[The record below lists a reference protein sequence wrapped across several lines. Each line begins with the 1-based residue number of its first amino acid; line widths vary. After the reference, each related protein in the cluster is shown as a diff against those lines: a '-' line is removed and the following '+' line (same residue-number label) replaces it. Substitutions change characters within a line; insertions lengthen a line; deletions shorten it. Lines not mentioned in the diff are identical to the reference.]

1 MHGGHQAAPA
11 GTAHDG
17 GIQPPAG
24 RPAAGRPAPP
34 GQLRPPGLL
43 PAAVA
48 GPPGIAARAVGI
60 EPESPRAA
68 REFARETLLSWDMS
82 AAFQDTAV
90 VVSELV
96 TNALCHG
103 ARVVADGVAPG
114 QVEFSLWHRA
124 SHLVCAVTDPS
135 AEPPVLRQPDPG
147 SEAGRGLQ
155 VVQALA
161 TTWGWAMLGLHRKMV
176 WAALRVPQACAG
188 SAEILPRLVLSR
200 AQRRVLPRSDGS
212 SARGLTTDSPAGGHP
227 WERIRCRPVG
237 RQRTAASGRRGQ
249 RERDRSCI
257 GAGSRAGRRAGW

>member
-1 MHGGHQAAPA
+1 MHGGHQAAPV

-17 GIQPPAG
+17 GIRLP
-24 RPAAGRPAPP
+24 AGRPAPP

-43 PAAVA
+43 PVAVA
-48 GPPGIAARAVGI
+48 GPRGIAARAVGI

-103 ARVVADGVAPG
+103 ARVVAGEMAPG
-114 QVEFSLWHRA
+114 QVELSLWHRA

-147 SEAGRGLQ
+147 SEAGRGLH

-161 TTWGWAMLGLHRKMV
+161 TTWGWAMLGFHRKVV

-227 WERIRCRPVG
+227 LERIRCRPVS
-237 RQRTAASGRRGQ
+237 RRRTAASGRRGQ
-249 RERDRSCI
+249 RKRDRSCI
-257 GAGSRAGRRAGW
+257 GAGSRAGW